1 MSQQT
6 KQKRVQTTVF
16 ASAVLLAALIIWVVA
31 NRQPPQ
37 KSPLAQ
43 TPPKQQ
49 PLPKETDTPS
59 PNQPNITIKDLISTA
74 RTWNPVYT
82 SWYGKIAPDFTLIDI
97 AGKQHKLTDYRGRNV
112 MLTFWATWCGPCRM
126 ELPHLIAL
134 RNIISPDKL
143 AMLAISNE
151 PLPLVKQFADSQKI
165 NYTVFASDTR
175 ALPSP
180 FNSVYTIPTSF
191 FINPDGT
198 VKLAAEGTLTLDVI
212 KAILQAQ

>member
-6 KQKRVQTTVF
+6 KQKRIQTTVF
-16 ASAVLLAALIIWVVA
+16 ASAVLLAALIIWAVA

-37 KSPLAQ
+37 KPPLAQ

-49 PLPKETDTPS
+49 PLPKKTDTPS
-59 PNQPNITIKDLISTA
+59 PNQPNITVKDLIRTA

-97 AGKQHKLTDYRGRNV
+97 TGKQHKLSDYRGRNV
-112 MLTFWATWCGPCRM
+112 MITFWATWCGPCRM

-134 RNIISPDKL
+134 RNIFSSDNL

-151 PLPLVKQFADSQKI
+151 PLPVVKQFADSQKI
-165 NYTVFASDTR
+165 NYTVFAADTR

-180 FNSVYTIPTSF
+180 FNSVYFIPCSF

-198 VKLAAEGTLTLDVI
+198 IKLAAENPLSLAII
-212 KAILQAQ
+212 KSILQAQ